1 MARPFIF
8 DIDVLNNSASVSFQ
22 NCEAHVMVLG

>member
-8 DIDVLNNSASVSFQ
+8 DIEVLNNSASVSFQ
-22 NCEAHVMVLG
+22 NCEAHGFGI